1 MESIIANEHLKNETG
16 KDRYGDDKPLDHDRV
31 INGQIMVTIT
41 LDEYRSL
48 IRGSADAQI
57 SAANSE
63 KFRVNQ
69 ENTKLK
75 QQVETLQKQ
84 LDELRSMIAS
94 AMPKKEEADA

>member
-16 KDRYGDDKPLDHDRV
+16 KDRYGEEKPLDQGRV

-41 LDEYRSL
+41 LAEYRSL
-48 IRGSADAQI
+48 IRGNADAQI
-57 SAANSE
+57 RDACSE
-63 KFRVNQ
+63 RYKLSQ

-84 LDELRSMIAS
+84 LDELRGMIAGVI
-94 AMPKKEEADA
+94 PKKEESDA